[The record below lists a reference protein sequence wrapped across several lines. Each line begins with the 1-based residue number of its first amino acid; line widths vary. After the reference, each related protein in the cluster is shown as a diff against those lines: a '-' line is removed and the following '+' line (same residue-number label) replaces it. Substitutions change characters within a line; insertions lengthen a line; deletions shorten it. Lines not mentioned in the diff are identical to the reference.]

1 MVDQVEKL
9 LVVVAIIACVGV
21 GVGVWIYSIFKYNW
35 DNWEED
41 RKKDQEFL

>member
-9 LVVVAIIACVGV
+9 LVVVAIIACAC
-21 GVGVWIYSIFKYNW
+21 VGVWIYSIFKYNW